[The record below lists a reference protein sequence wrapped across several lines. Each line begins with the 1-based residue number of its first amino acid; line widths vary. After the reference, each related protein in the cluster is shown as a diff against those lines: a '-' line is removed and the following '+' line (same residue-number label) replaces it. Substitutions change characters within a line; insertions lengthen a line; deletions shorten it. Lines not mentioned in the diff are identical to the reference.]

1 MAGHDR
7 PDEHAFTP
15 SFVSGTANRASPRN
29 NRAASHQS
37 IDPHHPVNT
46 AAAVFLPFGQARSR
60 SARTLFWGW
69 AAVGAL
75 LGGKAQAAFD
85 LNGLTE
91 RAKALAAAPWRDPAV
106 STNARLAAL
115 SYDDYRAIRFRPQA
129 ASWRDAGLPFEL
141 QFFHVGGSYTRPAR
155 VHELVQGRELPLNVP
170 ASAFD
175 YGKAGAAVAG
185 QAQAELAGFRV
196 HYALN
201 RPGYKDEFTVFLGA
215 SYLRAVGAGQHY
227 GSSARGVAIDTAGGA
242 GEEFPAFEAFW
253 IERPARGAKTLT
265 VYALLNGPRVTG
277 AYRFEL
283 RPGSVTEM
291 TVQARLFLRGTVA
304 TLGIAPLTS
313 MFFGGENDPKPLQ
326 SLGDFRPEVHD
337 ADGLSI
343 ETGEGEWLWRPLLNP
358 DRPFT
363 TSFAVRGLRGF
374 GLMQR
379 DRSFS
384 SYEDAE
390 ARYDQRPS
398 VWVRPEGDWG
408 AGRVELMQFYS
419 PDETND
425 NVVAYWVPER
435 LPAAGQPL
443 TLRYSMHWQGAAPQV
458 PPRLGRVLQS
468 RLGRGLERPQP
479 GELQFHIDYSGGS
492 LEAMSAATTP
502 QAFVTSSDN
511 ARVLLANV
519 YRNPAT
525 KGWRLNL
532 KVQRLDAKQ
541 PVELRALLKDGANVL
556 TETWTYALP
565 PE

>member
-1 MAGHDR
+1 M
-7 PDEHAFTP
+7 
-15 SFVSGTANRASPRN
+15 
-29 NRAASHQS
+29 
-37 IDPHHPVNT
+37 
-46 AAAVFLPFGQARSR
+46 LM
-60 SARTLFWGW
+60 
-69 AAVGAL
+69 
-75 LGGKAQAAFD
+75 GGKARAAFD
-85 LNGLTE
+85 LNVLTE
-91 RAKALAAAPWRDPAV
+91 RAKALAATPYREQATF
-106 STNARLAAL
+106 TNSRLDAL
-115 SYDDYRAIRFRPQA
+115 SYDDYRAIRFRPQSA
-129 ASWRDAGLPFEL
+129 WWREAGLPFEL
-141 QFFHVGGSYTRPAR
+141 QFFHVGGNYTRPVR
-155 VHELVQGRELPLNVP
+155 VHELVQGRELPLSVP
-170 ASAFD
+170 SSAFD
-175 YGKAGAAVAG
+175 FGNAAPAVAG

-201 RPGYKDEFTVFLGA
+201 RAGYKDEFTVFLGA

-227 GSSARGVAIDTAGGA
+227 GSSARGVAIDTAGDA
-242 GEEFPAFEAFW
+242 GEDFPAFEAFW
-253 IERPARGAKTLT
+253 IERPARGAKSLT
-265 VYALLNGPRVTG
+265 VYALLNGARVTG

-283 RPGSVTEM
+283 RPGSVTEVA
-291 TVQARLFLRGTVA
+291 VQARLFLRGAVA

-313 MFFGGENDPKPLQ
+313 MFFGGENHPKPLQ

-337 ADGLSI
+337 ADGLLI
-343 ETGEGEWLWRPLLNP
+343 ETGDGEWLWRPLLNP

-363 TSFAVRGLRGF
+363 TSFAMQRLRGF

-379 DRSFS
+379 DRSFA
-384 SYEDAE
+384 SYEDPE

-408 AGRVELMQFYS
+408 AGRVELMQFHS

-443 TLRYSMHWQGAAPQV
+443 TLSYSMLWQGSDQQS
-458 PPRLGRVLQS
+458 PPRQGRVLQS

-479 GELQFHIDYSGGS
+479 GEWQFHIDYAGGP
-492 LEAMSAATTP
+492 LDGLSAVATP